1 MEKIGLIAGNR
12 RFPFLF
18 ADSARAKGYS
28 VVAVAIKGDTSPAL
42 RGHVDCIYWISLA
55 EFRKM
60 LDVFKAEGV
69 KKVVMAGQVSP
80 HRLFGK
86 EMRSAELKELLSKVK
101 DWRANTIFK
110 AIADELRQSGLDLLD
125 STTFLDDYLP
135 AKGILTRKKPDAGQ
149 KEDINFGFELAKKVA
164 LLDIGLSVGVKN
176 KAIVAVEA
184 LEGTDNLIRRA
195 GKIARA
201 GVTIVKVSRPDQD
214 NRFDIPVIGLRTIQT
229 LIGSR
234 AACLAIE
241 AKKTLFIDMK
251 QSLALADRKGIVIAA
266 V

>member
-18 ADSARAKGYS
+18 ADTARTKGYS

-42 RGHVDCIYWISLA
+42 RRHVDRIHWIRLA

-60 LDVFKAEGV
+60 LDVFKSEGII
-69 KKVVMAGQVSP
+69 KVVMAGQVSP

-86 EMRSAELKELLSKVK
+86 EMRSKELQELLSKVK

-110 AIADELRQSGLDLLD
+110 AIADELRQSGLELLD
-125 STTFLDDYLP
+125 STTFLEDYLP
-135 AKGILTRKKPDAGQ
+135 AKGVLTHKKPDATQ
-149 KEDINFGFELAKKVA
+149 REDINFGFELAKKVA

-229 LIGSR
+229 LISSR
-234 AACLAIE
+234 AACLAFE
-241 AKKTLFIDMK
+241 AKKTLFIDLK
-251 QSLALADRKGIVIAA
+251 QSLALADRKGLVIAA